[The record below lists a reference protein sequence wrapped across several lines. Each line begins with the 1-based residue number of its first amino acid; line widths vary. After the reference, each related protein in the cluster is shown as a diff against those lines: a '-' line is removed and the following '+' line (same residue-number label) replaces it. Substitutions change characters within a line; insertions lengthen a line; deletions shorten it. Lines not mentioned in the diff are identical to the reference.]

1 MEKPEHIRKITN
13 MEKRR
18 LRYNLIAIFRKERGM
33 DELILYS
40 LYNTPDHCFQ
50 RVVGN
55 PLVEIIEQHFK

>member
-1 MEKPEHIRKITN
+1 MEKPEHIRKITST
-13 MEKRR
+13 EKRC
-18 LRYNLIAIFRKERGM
+18 LRYNLIATFRKERRT

-40 LYNTPDHCFQ
+40 LYNTPEHCFQ